1 MVFYMEKKGSS
12 GTTISGHSHKVVKL
26 YRYLKLPVDAEDL
39 KETVRKVDSV
49 SVTDDRNLTRPEIR
63 RTLIH
68 GNPKQKALVS
78 FLVSTGARL
87 GEAVQVRIHDIDFNK
102 KPAVVYFPA
111 RETKTKRK
119 RFSFLNS
126 EFVEA
131 LKAHIAKRGRT
142 RPSERL

>member
-1 MVFYMEKKGSS
+1 MVLYMEKRGSP
-12 GTTISGHSHKVVKL
+12 GTTISGHTHKIVKL

-78 FLVSTGARL
+78 FLVCTGARL
-87 GEAVQVRIHDIDFNK
+87 GEAVQVRIRDIDFNK
-102 KPAVVYFPA
+102 NPAVVYFPA
-111 RETKTKRK
+111 LKTKTKSK
-119 RFSFLNS
+119 RFSFLS
-126 EFVEA
+126 FD
-131 LKAHIAKRGRT
+131 
-142 RPSERL
+142 